1 MGSAIEAMQQNGI
14 DQWDGE
20 YPTESDIL
28 LDVEAR
34 SLRVLTV
41 GHNIWAFV
49 TIDENTSP
57 EWNSVDWRTGGNVL
71 SVHRLTVDPRV
82 QRNGLATQLL
92 IWVEEF
98 AASRGYDAIHL
109 DAFSENPAALRLYD
123 KLDYRRAGT
132 VRFRKGNFTCY
143 EKAVT

>member
-20 YPTESDIL
+20 YPTESVIL
-28 LDVEAR
+28 LDVEAG
-34 SLRVLTV
+34 SLHVLTKD
-41 GHNIWAFV
+41 NDIWAFV

-57 EWNSVDWRTGGNVL
+57 EWNSVDWRTGGKVL
-71 SVHRLTVDPRV
+71 SVHRLAVDPRM
-82 QRNGLATQLL
+82 QCNGLATRLL

-109 DAFSENPAALRLYD
+109 DAFSENPAALRLYE
-123 KLDYRRAGT
+123 KLDYRRAGI
-132 VRFRKGNFTCY
+132 VRFRKGNFICY
-143 EKAVT
+143 EKAVS